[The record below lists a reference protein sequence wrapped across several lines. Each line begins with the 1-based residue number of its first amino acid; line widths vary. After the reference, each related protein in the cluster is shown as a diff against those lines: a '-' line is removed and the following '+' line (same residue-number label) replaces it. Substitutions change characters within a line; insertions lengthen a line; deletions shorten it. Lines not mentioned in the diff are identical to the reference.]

1 MELEIFCAEKHDKQI
16 LQRMLE
22 LHQYD
27 LSPFTRV
34 DLNIHGEFGYAY
46 LDHYWVEPGRYPY
59 LARLSGHFIGFALV
73 NTHH

>member
-1 MELEIFCAEKHDKQI
+1 MELEIFCAAKHDNQI

-27 LSPFTRV
+27 LSPFTQV

-46 LDHYWVEPGRYPY
+46 LDHYWVEPG
-59 LARLSGHFIGFALV
+59 
-73 NTHH
+73 